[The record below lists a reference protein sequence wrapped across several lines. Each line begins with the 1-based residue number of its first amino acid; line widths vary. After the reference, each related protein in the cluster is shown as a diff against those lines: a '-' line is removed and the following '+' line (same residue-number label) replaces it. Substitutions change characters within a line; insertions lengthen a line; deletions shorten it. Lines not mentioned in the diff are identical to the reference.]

1 MGVIDIGIFPRTFT
15 RPTLEATLDA
25 VAGHGLRWVQ
35 FNMESVGPLDMPDR
49 IPPATVERIRQA
61 SAAREIRIA
70 ALSGTYNMIHPDP
83 RVRDEG
89 LARLRVL
96 AAACRGLETSIITLC
111 TGTRDPDNMWR
122 EHPDNDSPA
131 AWRDLL
137 ASLGAALTIAEE
149 YDVILGV
156 EPEPGNVINSAGRC
170 RDLLGELDSPHL
182 KVVMDPA
189 NIIPTGAKRPPR
201 EVLDEAFDLLGEHVV
216 VAHAKDRNA
225 DGAVRVAGRG
235 IVPWDLFV
243 ARLAVTDFDGPL
255 ILHGLAEDEV
265 DAAVAMLRKQIETQT
280 A

>member
-1 MGVIDIGIFPRTFT
+1 MDIGIFPKTFA

-25 VAGHGLRWVQ
+25 VAAHGLRWVQ
-35 FNMESVGPLDMPDR
+35 FNMESVGLIDMPDQ
-49 IPPATVERIRQA
+49 IPEATVDRIRRA
-61 SAAREIRIA
+61 CAARGIRIA

-83 RVRDEG
+83 RLREEG

-122 EHPDNDSPA
+122 EHPANESPA
-131 AWRDLL
+131 AWRDLR
-137 ASLGAALTIAEE
+137 ASLVAALAITEE
-149 YDVILGV
+149 HDVTLGV
-156 EPEPGNVINSAGRC
+156 EPEPGNVINGAVRC
-170 RDLLGELDSPHL
+170 RDLLRELGNPRL

-189 NIIPTGAKRPPR
+189 NIIPTDANRPPR
-201 EVLDEAFDLLGEHVV
+201 VVLDEAFDLLGEHVA
-216 VAHAKDRNA
+216 VAHAKDRDA
-225 DGAVRVAGRG
+225 DGEVRAAGQG

-243 ARLAVTDFDGPL
+243 ARLGATGFDGPL

-265 DAAVAMLRKQIETQT
+265 DGAVAMLREQLRLR